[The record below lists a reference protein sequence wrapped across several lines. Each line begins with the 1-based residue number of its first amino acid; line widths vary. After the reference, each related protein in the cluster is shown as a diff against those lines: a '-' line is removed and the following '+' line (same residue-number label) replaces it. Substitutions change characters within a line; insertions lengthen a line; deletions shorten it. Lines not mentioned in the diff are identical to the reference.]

1 MDYYK
6 FTEKRSVTPEKII
19 KILAEHGTVVS
30 IEKAKKI
37 LELIYKLSNL
47 SIRETLSN
55 LPKKDTKADRKIFK
69 RHTRRK
75 ANHENS

>member
-6 FTEKRSVTPEKII
+6 LIEKRSVTPEKII
-19 KILAEHGTVVS
+19 NILSAHGTVVS

-47 SIRETLSN
+47 SVKETLSN
-55 LPKKDTKADRKIFK
+55 LPERYTRADRKIFK
-69 RHTRRK
+69 RHTKRK